1 MTLEDFIS
9 FRLKDYL
16 KGLFL
21 GDDHLE
27 VTQCGFYHHDGH
39 KNDGYLCLHFTKKER
54 QGYDTYLHEYYL
66 ECNFRWE
73 YLPKTS
79 YIHGGLGFNVL
90 GFNVEM
96 INADDDDMKVLGE
109 VMSMVKGAIRDIPL
123 VTLEEMD
130 SIGVELLGRISRD
143 KI

>member
-1 MTLEDFIS
+1 MTLEDFIT

-27 VTQCGFYHHDGH
+27 VTQCGFYHHEGH
-39 KNDGYLCLHFTKKER
+39 KHDGYLCLKYIKKER
-54 QGYDTYLHEYYL
+54 HSYDTYTSEYYL

-79 YIHGGLGFNVL
+79 YFHDGLSFSVL
-90 GFNVEM
+90 GFKVHLD
-96 INADDDDMKVLGE
+96 NADDDDMKVLQE
-109 VMSMVKGAIRDIPL
+109 VMLTVKSAIRDIPL
-123 VTLEEMD
+123 VTYDEME
-130 SIGVELLGRISRD
+130 SIGVEVLGRISRD